1 MHLVDELTWLPGW
14 VPVDDDVQRERFAEI
29 VAADE
34 WVLDTAYAAWKDLV
48 LQRCQLVVGLD
59 YPRWLSLAR
68 LVRRTLIRLVDRRP
82 ICNGNVESLRG
93 TFSRDSILV
102 WHFRSFSRKRARMR
116 AWAASEDV
124 PILLFRRPAE
134 LERWL
139 ASLERDVDRSS
150 PSTPTPTPG
159 PVR

>member
-1 MHLVDELTWLPGW
+1 MSTDAEPVLVSNGRLWAGGIITG
-14 VPVDDDVQRERFAEI
+14 
-29 VAADE
+29 
-34 WVLDTAYAAWKDLV
+34 
-48 LQRCQLVVGLD
+48 LVVLFLAVDGAAKILQVAPVVEATEKLGL
-59 YPRWLSLAR
+59 
-68 LVRRTLIRLVDRRP
+68 
-82 ICNGNVESLRG
+82 
-93 TFSRDSILV
+93 SRDSILV

-139 ASLERDVDRSS
+139 ASLERDGDRSS
-150 PSTPTPTPG
+150 PSTPTPG